1 MKFDK
6 LVRHYITEE
15 VKGQIAGYVEK
26 QSKDINP
33 ATIIQD
39 FISSKDP
46 KFLLDAVTFAN
57 DKMNVPIK
65 MGKNSFAGERFK
77 VELKKD
83 LFEVFTPTKQN
94 PVPPK
99 TNKYILPL
107 EDNVLDPSTGE
118 EKTALLGGNNA
129 YNFFKMF
136 FKYNSTKQPNPSTR
150 DVWFKVINELFPQY
164 RRHSDI
170 RQEGKLGTGATKKVK
185 IQYINDE
192 GNKAITEIT
201 VRVND
206 NTITGDPF
214 SSRPNFENPKRHP
227 INADRNWREFKS
239 TVNANGGNLDAFVK
253 AIKGKI
259 IGERPI

>member
-6 LVRHYITEE
+6 FVNKFITEA

-39 FISSKDP
+39 FITSKDP

-57 DKMNVPIK
+57 DKMNVAIK

-77 VELKKD
+77 AELKKE
-83 LFEVFTPTKQN
+83 LFELFTPTKQT
-94 PVPPK
+94 PIAPK
-99 TNKYILPL
+99 SNKFIVPL
-107 EDNVLDPSTGE
+107 EEVKDLSTGE
-118 EKTALLGGNNA
+118 VKTSLMGSNA
-129 YNFFKMF
+129 PNFFKRF
-136 FKYNSTKQPNPSTR
+136 YIQNPTKQLNPATR
-150 DVWFKVINELFPQY
+150 DVWFKLLNILYPEYERP
-164 RRHSDI
+164 SDI
-170 RQEGKLGTGATKKVK
+170 RQEGELGSGATKKVK
-185 IQYINDE
+185 VEYINDE

-201 VRVND
+201 VRAND
-206 NTITGDPF
+206 DTITGDPF

-259 IGERPI
+259 VGERSI